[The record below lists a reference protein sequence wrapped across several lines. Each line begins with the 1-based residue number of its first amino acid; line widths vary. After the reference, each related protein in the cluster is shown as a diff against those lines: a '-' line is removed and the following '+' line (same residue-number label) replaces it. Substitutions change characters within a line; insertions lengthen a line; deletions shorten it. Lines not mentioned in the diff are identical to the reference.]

1 MFLLKSPVLMITL
14 MVYIVHGFMA
24 RQADLSTWNQATC
37 IQVTVFFP
45 LGVWLASREKTI
57 SIPYNVDHVDY
68 HEMATV
74 SFSKTA
80 INKFFDCQRHILFPF
95 CEHLGMQFITC
106 K

>member
-1 MFLLKSPVLMITL
+1 
-14 MVYIVHGFMA
+14 MA
-24 RQADLSTWNQATC
+24 GQADLSIWNQATC
-37 IQVTVFFP
+37 ILSIWGMV
-45 LGVWLASREKTI
+45 SIERKTI

-80 INKFFDCQRHILFPF
+80 INKLSDCQMHILFPF